1 MLNETFSVIFKHRA
15 SRLLPAKMKF
25 FLHQLL
31 LSLWTFLD
39 ERDIH
44 VWQKLEMMIF
54 LLLLIGLL
62 SFLVLV
68 YRLVIIFSP
77 YIRAFVLRLR
87 YRRVKRECI
96 EMVIGKSY
104 VGDWFLIYLM
114 GQNIDSVIFKVSIQW
129 LLSELRS
136 ILPRLALNNWIV
148 FEDQRATTPPS
159 YLFIF

>member
-1 MLNETFSVIFKHRA
+1 
-15 SRLLPAKMKF
+15 
-25 FLHQLL
+25 
-31 LSLWTFLD
+31 
-39 ERDIH
+39 
-44 VWQKLEMMIF
+44 MMIF
-54 LLLLIGLL
+54 LFLLAGLL

-114 GQNIDSVIFKVSIQW
+114 GQNIDSVIFKVSIQ
-129 LLSELRS
+129 
-136 ILPRLALNNWIV
+136 
-148 FEDQRATTPPS
+148 
-159 YLFIF
+159 